1 MYINSIDMVWLLNVK
16 LGAVQSTY
24 MAKLEIENWSAA
36 YHAHFRSIS
45 CAFSA
50 AYRARTGPHHTVR
63 IPQYMVR
70 KFRRQWCGNS
80 ARSVHFR
87 SISCDFRRSFCASAR
102 SCAEIPHGPIR
113 KLASIWK
120 IHLKIK
126 QPWITLLLTE

>member
-1 MYINSIDMVWLLNVK
+1 MRN
-16 LGAVQSTY
+16 
-24 MAKLEIENWSAA
+24 
-36 YHAHFRSIS
+36 FRSIS

-87 SISCDFRRSFCASAR
+87 SISCDFRWSFCASAR

-113 KLASIWK
+113 KLASIC
-120 IHLKIK
+120 ITELTHCQIL
-126 QPWITLLLTE
+126 TLLLCHHNVNTVRFSPCHSVTTELTHCQILTLPLCHKSINR